1 MTPVTIARGLWWC
14 GCTLVLLNA
23 GCARWG
29 YKHAEKQNIDRAL
42 SDDEAS
48 FVETPLARTQ
58 PIPPPAAKPGAQ
70 RTPEDEAL
78 IDDTLAR
85 LRTLPNMP
93 PEKVD
98 SIAKELR
105 NPTAPLPRMM
115 LQQINAMAKFEQEK
129 AQQKAAAKTAALAD
143 AGAAAAPAAP
153 ATPTETKPA
162 ATPTAETKPAEVKPA
177 EAKPAE
183 AAPAP
188 LANPALPV
196 APASATS
203 PAATDKP
210 ATTTTPPA
218 DQKTASSA
226 AAEPVEPA
234 SDTPIS
240 TPTRSLRDR
249 LRKARESTTPSEDR
263 TIFDGKVGA
272 NLPPQLDPDQFAV
285 AHITHKPATLA
296 NAAASAVSPSEDA
309 QALAW
314 DKHVAHAIESLEA
327 QLESDALDTADAARL
342 ATQLRLLYLVA
353 DRKDDALRTIDELET
368 YQQEYWRSQLHSL
381 SLSLAADGTPVK
393 GRRAALALR
402 PLREAVDHLAS
413 GATLDVKNVA
423 LCKSVAMWGNF
434 TEFDEY
440 TFKPNQEVLLYFE
453 VENFASEST
462 DKGYAT
468 EFVSSYEIFD
478 ETGRRVAEQ
487 QFPTAQETCQNR
499 RRDYFIR
506 YHLHMPK
513 MLTSG
518 DYTLQLT
525 VEDQKGH
532 KFGQGSVKFKVS
544 S

>member
-14 GCTLVLLNA
+14 GCTLVLLNV
-23 GCARWG
+23 GCAHWG
-29 YKHAEKQNIDRAL
+29 YKHAEKQNVDRVL
-42 SDDEAS
+42 EDDEAS
-48 FVETPLARTQ
+48 FIETPLAKTQ
-58 PIPPPAAKPGAQ
+58 PIPPPAAKAAAQ

-85 LRTLPNMP
+85 LRTLPDMP
-93 PEKVD
+93 AEKVD
-98 SIAKELR
+98 SIARELR
-105 NPTAPLPRMM
+105 NPAAPLPRMM

-143 AGAAAAPAAP
+143 VNAAAADKAP
-153 ATPTETKPA
+153 PTETKPA
-162 ATPTAETKPAEVKPA
+162 AVQSA

-183 AAPAP
+183 TAVPAT
-188 LANPALPV
+188 LTNPAQPA
-196 APASATS
+196 APASAPS
-203 PAATDKP
+203 PTTEAKP
-210 ATTTTPPA
+210 APPA
-218 DQKTASSA
+218 KMDTASSA
-226 AAEPVEPA
+226 AVEPVEPA
-234 SDTPIS
+234 NETPVS
-240 TPTRSLRDR
+240 APTRSLRDR
-249 LRKARESTTPSEDR
+249 LRKARESTTPREDR
-263 TIFDGKVGA
+263 GIFDGKVGA
-272 NLPPQLDPDQFAV
+272 NAPPQLDPQQFAV
-285 AHITHKPATLA
+285 AHITHKPATLTGSEST
-296 NAAASAVSPSEDA
+296 ASASE
-309 QALAW
+309 QVEALAW
-314 DKHVAHAIESLEA
+314 DKHLSEAIEGLEA
-327 QLESDALDTADAARL
+327 ELENDELEEADAARL
-342 ATQLRLLYLVA
+342 AAQLRLLYLVA
-353 DRKDDALRTIDELET
+353 ERKDDALREIEALEAH
-368 YQQEYWRSQLHSL
+368 QQDYWRSQLHSL
-381 SLSLAADGTPVK
+381 SISLATDGTPVK

-402 PLREAVDHLAS
+402 PLREAVDHLAT

-423 LCKSVAMWGNF
+423 LCKSVAMWGNY

-462 DKGYAT
+462 SKGYAT

-544 S
+544 G

>member
-14 GCTLVLLNA
+14 GCLLVLLNA

-58 PIPPPAAKPGAQ
+58 PIPPPTAKPAAQ

-85 LRTLPNMP
+85 LRTLPDMP

-143 AGAAAAPAAP
+143 ANAAAAPAAQA
-153 ATPTETKPA
+153 ATPETKPA
-162 ATPTAETKPAEVKPA
+162 APPVAEAKPA

-183 AAPAP
+183 ATPAA
-188 LANPALPV
+188 LTNPAQPV
-196 APASATS
+196 APASAAAPA
-203 PAATDKP
+203 PAATVAP
-210 ATTTTPPA
+210 AATTAPPTDNKA
-218 DQKTASSA
+218 TSSA
-226 AAEPVEPA
+226 AAEPVEPT

-240 TPTRSLRDR
+240 APTRSLRDR
-249 LRKARESTTPSEDR
+249 LRKARESTTPSDER
-263 TIFDGKVGA
+263 GIFDGKVGA
-272 NLPPQLDPDQFAV
+272 NLPPQIDPEQFAV

-296 NAAASAVSPSEDA
+296 NAAASAVSAGEDA

-327 QLESDALDTADAARL
+327 ELESDALDTADAARL

-423 LCKSVAMWGNF
+423 LCKSVSMWGNF

-453 VENFASEST
+453 VENFVSEST
-462 DKGYAT
+462 SKGYAT

>member
-1 MTPVTIARGLWWC
+1 MTPVTIVRGLWWC
-14 GCTLVLLNA
+14 GCLLVLLST

-29 YKHAEKQNIDRAL
+29 YKHAEKQNVDRML
-42 SDDEAS
+42 SDDDAS
-48 FVETPLARTQ
+48 FTETPLARTQ
-58 PIPPPAAKPGAQ
+58 PIPPPTAKAAAQ

-85 LRTLPNMP
+85 LRTLPDMP

-143 AGAAAAPAAP
+143 ANAAAVPATQTAPAENKLAQ
-153 ATPTETKPA
+153 ASV
-162 ATPTAETKPAEVKPA
+162 AEAKPA

-183 AAPAP
+183 TAAPAT
-188 LANPALPV
+188 LTNPVQPV
-196 APASATS
+196 VPASATA
-203 PAATDKP
+203 PAEPAKP
-210 ATTTTPPA
+210 ATM
-218 DQKTASSA
+218 TASPTENKAASST
-226 AAEPVEPA
+226 AAEPVEPT

-240 TPTRSLRDR
+240 APTRSLRDR
-249 LRKARESTTPSEDR
+249 LRKARESTTPSEER
-263 TIFDGKVGA
+263 GIFDGKVGA

-296 NAAASAVSPSEDA
+296 NAAASASVSDDA
-309 QALAW
+309 EALAW
-314 DKHVAHAIESLEA
+314 DKHLAHAIESLEA
-327 QLESDALDTADAARL
+327 ELESGELDTAEAARL

-353 DRKDDALRTIDELET
+353 ERKDDALRAIDEMET
-368 YQQEYWRSQLHSL
+368 HQQEYWRSQLHSL
-381 SLSLAADGTPVK
+381 SLSLATDGTPVK

-423 LCKSVAMWGNF
+423 LCKSVSMWGNY

-462 DKGYAT
+462 SKGFAT